1 MKIIDQITFKL
12 TGKKVPVIRVSEV
25 DQKDGRILS
34 LQDVGYV
41 RDDPNNLFYNWDN
54 KSWEK
59 QKDTIPVMRMS
70 SKGIVEECWIVSER
84 GQTVN
89 LYTQPWKGPAL
100 ENVLG
105 EMVSVDSISRA
116 MGLEPSMRDKLI
128 FMVVGIFL
136 GWLIVGPMIG
146 GMLS

>member
-1 MKIIDQITFKL
+1 MKIIDQIAFKL
-12 TGKKVPVIRVSEV
+12 TGKKVPVMRVSEV

-41 RDDPNNLFYNWDN
+41 RDDPNNLFWTWDN

-70 SKGIVEECWIVSER
+70 SKGINEECWIVSER